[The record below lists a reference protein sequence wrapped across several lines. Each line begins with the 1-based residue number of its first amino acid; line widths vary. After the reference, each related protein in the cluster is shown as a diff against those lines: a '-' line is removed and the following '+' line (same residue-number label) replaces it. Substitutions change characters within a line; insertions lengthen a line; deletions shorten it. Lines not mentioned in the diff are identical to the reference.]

1 MASPESAAS
10 RRSSGAPSRRGNRKE
25 SILAAAALAFA
36 ERGYRQV
43 GMEEIA
49 AAVGVSGPALYRH
62 FPSKYAVFARCATTL
77 TGDLLEEWP
86 PAPLGVDLELPE
98 PALAHL
104 DAVYTAL
111 ARTTLRTRR
120 SGSIYRWEGR
130 YLAPEDRET
139 VRLMF
144 EEIIARVA
152 ALIRSVR
159 PELSAEDVDVL
170 TAGSLSVVASLTAH
184 RTSLPTAR
192 ITSLIVAAATRAAF
206 TRLAPP
212 RAEEQSRSAES
223 TGEIEDPEDP
233 ARRSRRAVMLDS
245 AVHQFSEVGFAEV
258 TVEAIAA
265 EAGLTPSGFYRH
277 YASKS
282 DVLLAACLQASE
294 HLDAAVEASGFRGA
308 PPDVALDR
316 LARAYVAHSFSHHE
330 QMWVYYANV
339 ASLPEADQA
348 RLRALQR
355 EHVGLWVTLL
365 RARDPGLGLP
375 EARFLAM
382 AAIST
387 VTDLGRRVRWRDD
400 AGTRDRVHALIT
412 QVLAS
417 S

>member
-1 MASPESAAS
+1 VASPESAAS
-10 RRSSGAPSRRGNRKE
+10 RRAPGAPSRRGNRKE

-62 FPSKYAVFARCATTL
+62 FPSKYAVFAQCATSL

-86 PAPLGVDLELPE
+86 PAPLGVDLALPE
-98 PALAHL
+98 HALAHL

-144 EEIIARVA
+144 EEIIGRVA

-159 PELSAEDVDVL
+159 PEVSPADVDVL

-184 RTSLPTAR
+184 GTSLPVAR

-206 TRLAPP
+206 TRLTPP
-212 RAEEQSRSAES
+212 PAEDQPRPAES
-223 TGEIEDPEDP
+223 TGDPEDP

-375 EARFLAM
+375 EARFLTM

-387 VTDLGRRVRWRDD
+387 VTDLGRRLRWRDD
-400 AGTRDRVHALIT
+400 AGTRGRVHALIT

>member
-1 MASPESAAS
+1 VASPESAAS
-10 RRSSGAPSRRGNRKE
+10 RRAPGAASRRGSRKE

-62 FPSKYAVFARCATTL
+62 FPSKYAVFAQCATSL

-86 PAPLGVDLELPE
+86 PAPLGVDLALPE

-104 DAVYTAL
+104 HAVYTAL

-159 PELSAEDVDVL
+159 PELSPEDVDVL

-192 ITSLIVAAATRAAF
+192 ITSLIVGAATRAAF
-206 TRLAPP
+206 TRLAAPP
-212 RAEEQSRSAES
+212 AEERPAPAES
-223 TGEIEDPEDP
+223 TRDPDDP

-400 AGTRDRVHALIT
+400 AGTRGRVQALIT